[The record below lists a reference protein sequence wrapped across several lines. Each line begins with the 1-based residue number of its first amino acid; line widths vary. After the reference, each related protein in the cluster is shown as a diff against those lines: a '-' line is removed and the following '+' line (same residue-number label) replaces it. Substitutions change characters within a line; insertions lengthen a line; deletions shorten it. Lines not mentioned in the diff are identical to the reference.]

1 MKTREAKRQ
10 LYQTHVYHLPKPGPD
25 VTVIQEGET
34 VIVRRRIDPA
44 RARESLKW
52 LRANLARN
60 RKKRSGPTATQLIRE
75 LRDHGR

>member
-1 MKTREAKRQ
+1 
-10 LYQTHVYHLPKPGPD
+10 
-25 VTVIQEGET
+25 